1 MNLTISDIRRTLG
14 IYAEQPITIINGG
27 GGPTAVQTI
36 TPAATVNFD
45 AGLGSWGT
53 MDINTNVTTFN
64 FTNLTAGASGL
75 IYVFQTAGG
84 NTITWGTMVNE
95 VPSSGISLLTGA
107 GELTIISWSS
117 ADGVVADI
125 YVQGVVG
132 QGGGSVDWTQITGK
146 PSTFA
151 PSAHAHPISDVTSLQ
166 AALDGKAAT
175 SHTHTKAQITD
186 FAHTHAIAEVTGL
199 QAALDAKQATL
210 VSGTNIKTVNGFSIL
225 GSGNLVVAG
234 AKVTINSAVDVSYP
248 LAIGD
253 YVKRVVVTPS
263 SNLAAFT
270 IGTSN
275 GGTDISEATSLL
287 STESMP
293 IPIEKYLV
301 SGQTTLYFGGITS
314 STTIVIYYE

>member
-14 IYAEQPITIINGG
+14 IYSTQPLTIINGG
-27 GGPTAVQTI
+27 GGPIAVQTI

-151 PSAHAHPISDVTSLQ
+151 PSAHAHPISDITSLQ

-175 SHTHTKAQITD
+175 SHTHTRSQITD
-186 FAHTHAIAEVTGL
+186 FNHVHTIADVQNL
-199 QAALDAKQATL
+199 QTNLDGKQATL
-210 VSGTNIKTVNGFSIL
+210 VSGSNIKTVNGQSIL
-225 GSGNLVVAG
+225 GFGDLSIAAPSKITLTPSTDTSQAF
-234 AKVTINSAVDVSYP
+234 SATNM
-248 LAIGD
+248 LT
-253 YVKRVVVTPS
+253 RVVVITS
-263 SNLAAFT
+263 SQLTGFK

-275 GGTDISEATSLL
+275 GGEEILSAAQLEA
-287 STESMP
+287 STVNVLTVNFYFQSP
-293 IPIEKYLV
+293 
-301 SGQTTLYFGGITS
+301 GTAYFGGITS
-314 STTIVIYYE
+314 STTLILYYE